1 MQELNIPS
9 GYQRIMPYL
18 IIEGAADFFKFMQAV
33 FGATEKMKVMR
44 DEHTYMHA
52 ELQIGENTIMFTD
65 ATAEFPV
72 QNAGLFIYV
81 ANCDDT
87 YNKALANGA
96 TSIMEPVD
104 QDYGR
109 GAGVKDAF
117 GNTWW
122 ITGALQSEA

>member
-1 MQELNIPS
+1 MQELNIPN

-18 IIEGAADFFKFMQAV
+18 IIEGAAEFFTFMQTV

-44 DEHTYMHA
+44 DENTIMHA
-52 ELQIGENTIMFTD
+52 ELQVGDSTIMFTD

-81 ANCDDT
+81 ANCDIT
-87 YNKALANGA
+87 YQAALANGA
-96 TSIMEPVD
+96 TSVMEPIN

-109 GAGVKDAF
+109 GAGVRDAF

-122 ITGALQSEA
+122 ITAS

>member
-1 MQELNIPS
+1 MQELNIPA

-18 IIEGAADFFKFMQAV
+18 IVKGAADFFSFMQTV

-44 DEHTYMHA
+44 DEQSYMHA
-52 ELQIGENTIMFTD
+52 EMQIGENTIMFTD
-65 ATAEFPV
+65 ATDDFPE

-81 ANCDDT
+81 ANCDET
-87 YNKALANGA
+87 YEKALANGA
-96 TSIMEPVD
+96 TGIMQPTN

-122 ITGALQSEA
+122 ITATA

>member
-1 MQELNIPS
+1 MRELNIPQ

-18 IIEGAADFFKFMQAV
+18 IVEGAAKFFTFMQTV

-44 DEHTYMHA
+44 NDTTIMHA

-65 ATAEFPV
+65 ATAEFSV
-72 QNAGLFIYV
+72 QNAGIFIYV
-81 ANCDDT
+81 PNCDDT
-87 YNKALANGA
+87 YEKALANGA
-96 TSIMEPVD
+96 TSIMEPVN

-122 ITGALQSEA
+122 ITAS

>member
-1 MQELNIPS
+1 MQELNIPA

-18 IIEGAADFFKFMQAV
+18 IVKGAADFFAFMQTV

-44 DEHTYMHA
+44 DEQLYMHA

-65 ATAEFPV
+65 ATTEFPV

-81 ANCDDT
+81 PDCNAT
-87 YNKALANGA
+87 YQAALANGA
-96 TSIMEPVD
+96 TSIMEPAQ
-104 QDYGR
+104 QDYGLS
-109 GAGVKDAF
+109 AGVKDAF

-122 ITGALQSEA
+122 ITGA

>member
-1 MQELNIPS
+1 MENLNIPA

-18 IIEGAADFFKFMQAV
+18 IVKDAAAFFTFMQTV

-52 ELQIGENTIMFTD
+52 EMQIGDATIMFTD
-65 ATAEFPV
+65 ATEQFPA

-81 ANCDDT
+81 ADCDGT
-87 YNKALANGA
+87 YKKATDNGA
-96 TSIMEPVD
+96 STIMPPAN

-109 GAGVKDAF
+109 SCGVLDAF

-122 ITGALQSEA
+122 ITQAV

>member
-1 MQELNIPS
+1 MESLNIPA

-18 IIEGAADFFKFMQAV
+18 IVKGAPAFFTFMQTV

-52 ELQIGENTIMFTD
+52 EMQIGEATIMFTD
-65 ATAEFPV
+65 ATEQYPV

-81 ANCDDT
+81 QDCDGT
-87 YNKALANGA
+87 YQKALDNGA
-96 TSIMEPVD
+96 SNIMPPAN

-109 GAGVKDAF
+109 SCGVQDAF

-122 ITGALQSEA
+122 ITQAV

>member
-1 MQELNIPS
+1 MQELNIPT

-18 IIEGAADFFKFMQAV
+18 IVKGAAEFFTFMQTV
-33 FGATEKMKVMR
+33 FGATEKMKVIR
-44 DEHTYMHA
+44 DEQTYMHA
-52 ELQIGENTIMFTD
+52 ELQVGESTIMFTD

-81 ANCDDT
+81 ANCDTT
-87 YNKALANGA
+87 YQTALDNGA
-96 TSIMEPVD
+96 TSIMEPAK

-109 GAGVKDAF
+109 SAGIKDAF

-122 ITGALQSEA
+122 ITAS